1 MATAYDHVIVGSC
14 EGGGS
19 KGVRRG
25 VEGGSKGSRR
35 GIERV
40 SIAKPNIIATAL
52 GRFDTGLDR
61 FANSD
66 Q

>member
-1 MATAYDHVIVGSC
+1 MK
-14 EGGGS
+14 GGS

-35 GIERV
+35 GIEGV